1 MGRRGGEMRP
11 ELRSAEVA
19 GQPMPNSWD
28 ETRRSL
34 LAKAG
39 LIAGGVGLVTL
50 GRSEPALAST
60 ITGYI
65 NVKDA
70 PYLAQGNGTGDD
82 AAAIQNALNDAANP
96 TLYPPGTAVYIPPGT
111 YPIGSA
117 LLMPSKATLRGAG
130 RGSVIVAKSTLS
142 GLAPMITNKNNATTG
157 DNDITI
163 EDLEIDGNRANRT
176 NNTANIHFAANN
188 GGGNPGAQNHRIA
201 VRRVVSHDSK
211 SIGLTFVNSAEVEVS
226 QCTIYNCD
234 RDGCSFFL
242 NCNDIRVEGNH
253 IHDTLDDGIGLNAED
268 PGKNGHSLQRVA
280 IVGNLIGPGTGANRV
295 INVAG
300 AQQVTI
306 AGNVLFEGET
316 GIIVSNWNNTPARDV
331 VIEGNA
337 LYNVGRGNA
346 SGFGEGIIVIGALSI
361 TSTDGTA
368 GCERILIKG
377 NLIDTPQ
384 NNGVTLAASQSGG
397 ALTDIVVEGNIIKL
411 DPSQAWTNAGARAI
425 SCGGSV
431 DTVRGVTI
439 ANNIAESAATQGII
453 VTGSTYSRASIQ
465 NNQVFNSGQKSAAP
479 AIWID
484 SPSDVLISGNR
495 CTDTQG
501 TKTQTY
507 GLSLIQTVGSTL
519 VTGNDF
525 TGNRDGAIQRVNLNG
540 STFVF
545 ENLGDDA
552 PVARHLSGT
561 TSWDPPSVAD
571 GGQSSKTVS
580 VPGASVG
587 DTVAVGFS
595 IAVPAGAL
603 LVGAVTSSGT
613 VTVTLFNKTGAAL
626 DLGSGTL
633 RADAW
638 KH

>member
-1 MGRRGGEMRP
+1 MGTEQ
-11 ELRSAEVA
+11 RSEAPGAYATAE
-19 GQPMPNSWD
+19 SHD

-50 GRSEPALAST
+50 ARSESAHAST

-82 AAAIQNALNDAANP
+82 TTAIQNALNDAANP
-96 TLYPPGTAVYIPPGT
+96 TLYPPGTAVYVPPGT
-111 YPIGSA
+111 YPIGTA
-117 LLMPSKATLRGAG
+117 LLLPSKATLRGVG
-130 RGSVIVAKSTLS
+130 RGSVIVARSTLS
-142 GLAPMITNKNNATTG
+142 GLSPMITNKNNATTG

-163 EDLEIDGNRANRT
+163 EDLEVDGNRANRT
-176 NNTANIHFAANN
+176 NNTANIHFAADN
-188 GGGNPGAQNHRIA
+188 GGGNPGAQCHRIA
-201 VRRVVSHDSK
+201 IRRVVSHDSK
-211 SIGLTFVNSAEVEVS
+211 SIGMTFVNSAEVEVS
-226 QCTIYNCD
+226 QCTIYGCD

-242 NCNDIRVEGNH
+242 NCNDIRIEGNH

-268 PGKNGHSLQRVA
+268 PGKNGHSLQRVS
-280 IVGNLIGPGTGANRV
+280 IVGNVIGPGTGANRV
-295 INVAG
+295 IDVAG

-337 LYNVGRGNA
+337 LFDVGRGNA
-346 SGFGEGIIVIGALSI
+346 SGFGEGIIVIGALSV
-361 TSTDGTA
+361 TSTNGTA
-368 GCERILIKG
+368 GCDRVLIKG

-384 NNGVTLAASQSGG
+384 NNGVTVAASEAGG
-397 ALTDIVVEGNIIKL
+397 ALTDIVVEGNVIKL
-411 DPSQAWTNAGARAI
+411 DPSQTWTNAGARAI

-439 ANNIAESAATQGII
+439 ANNIAESSATQGII
-453 VTGSTYSRASIQ
+453 VTGSTFSRVSIQ
-465 NNQVFNSGQKSAAP
+465 NNQVINSGQKSNAP
-479 AIWID
+479 GIWID

-507 GLSLIQTVGSTL
+507 GLALIQTAGNTL

-525 TGNRDGAIQRVNLNG
+525 TGNRDGAINRVSFNG
-540 STFVF
+540 TTYVF
-545 ENLGDDA
+545 QNLGDDA
-552 PVARHLSGT
+552 PIARHLSGT

-571 GGQSSKTVS
+571 GAQTNKTVS
-580 VPGASVG
+580 VPNASVG

-595 IAVPAGAL
+595 VAVPAGAL
-603 LVGAVTSSGT
+603 LVGAVTSTGT

-626 DLGSGTL
+626 DLASGTL
-633 RADAW
+633 RADVW